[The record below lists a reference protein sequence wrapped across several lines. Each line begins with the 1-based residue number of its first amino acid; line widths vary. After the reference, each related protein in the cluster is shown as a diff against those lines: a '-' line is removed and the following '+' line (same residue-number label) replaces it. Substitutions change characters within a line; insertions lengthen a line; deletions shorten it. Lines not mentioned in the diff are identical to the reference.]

1 MKRPTFLW
9 HAGGFAIATLLGTL
23 LHFLHD
29 WSGQS
34 LWTAPFSGVNE
45 STWEHMKLL
54 YWPLLLFGIVQ
65 FFFFRGLPG
74 FWWIKLTGTLTGL
87 LLIPVLF
94 YTYNGAFGKS
104 PDWLNI
110 TIFYV
115 SAAGTFLLEWRLFQT
130 KMATWSHSWLAFIG
144 LLLAGSMFVL
154 FTFSTPQLPLFCDPE
169 SGQYGI
175 YEP

>member
-9 HAGGFAIATLLGTL
+9 QTTGFAIATLWGTL
-23 LHFLHD
+23 LHFLYD

-34 LWTAPFSGVNE
+34 PWVAPFSGVNE

-54 YWPLLLFGIVQ
+54 YWPLLLFGILQ
-65 FFFFRGLPG
+65 FFFFRDLPG
-74 FWWIKLTGTLTGL
+74 FWWVKLMGTLAGL

-94 YTYNGAFGKS
+94 YTYNGAIGKS
-104 PDWLNI
+104 PDWVNI
-110 TIFYV
+110 AIFYIA
-115 SAAGTFLLEWRLFQT
+115 SASAFFIEWRLFQ
-130 KMATWSHSWLAFIG
+130 AQIVTWKKGWLAFIFLVMLG
-144 LLLAGSMFVL
+144 ALFVV
-154 FTFSTPQLPLFCDPE
+154 FTFSPPQLPLFCDPE